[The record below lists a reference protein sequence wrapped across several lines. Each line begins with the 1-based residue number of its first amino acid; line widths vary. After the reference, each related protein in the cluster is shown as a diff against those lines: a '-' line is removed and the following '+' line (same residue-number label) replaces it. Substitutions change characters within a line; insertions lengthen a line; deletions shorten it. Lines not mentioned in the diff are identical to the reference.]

1 MIEMTKTLENILA
14 MRSKESN
21 ERIHNLAK
29 CMTLIAIPANQEKL
43 DCEKTKRAFRR
54 TQLNFVVGDWVVFEG
69 KIYEVK
75 YVYCSE
81 RIRIT
86 DGFQGMTVIDYMDHL
101 RHATEEEYENRFA
114 NI

>member
-1 MIEMTKTLENILA
+1 MTKTLDNLLA

-21 ERIHNLAK
+21 QRIHNLAK
-29 CMTLIAIPANQEKL
+29 SMTLIAIPANQKKL

-54 TQLNFVVGDWVVFEG
+54 TQLNFFVGDWVVFEG

-114 NI
+114 NIRNI